1 MATETIPFDAS
12 EFFADAEAQAAL
24 LTDAF
29 ESGDAQHIAN
39 ALGIIAKAKGMT
51 SVARECSP
59 ACVRPYP
66 PVRQSGMMRGSRGEG
81 RACRQSYHCWRSRRS
96 SPCSS

>member
-12 EFFADAEAQAAL
+12 EFFTEAEAQAAL

-29 ESGDAQHIAN
+29 ESGDAGHIAN

-51 SVARECSP
+51 SVAREAGVTREALYKALSERGDPKFSTVLGVARALGLKLTVTPVSEP
-59 ACVRPYP
+59 A
-66 PVRQSGMMRGSRGEG
+66 E
-81 RACRQSYHCWRSRRS
+81 
-96 SPCSS
+96 

>member
-39 ALGIIAKAKGMT
+39 ALGIIARAKGMT
-51 SVARECSP
+51 SVAREAGVTREALYKALSERGDPKFSTVLGVARALGLKLTVTPVSAP
-59 ACVRPYP
+59 A
-66 PVRQSGMMRGSRGEG
+66 E
-81 RACRQSYHCWRSRRS
+81 
-96 SPCSS
+96 

>member
-29 ESGDAQHIAN
+29 ESGDAGHIAN

-51 SVARECSP
+51 SVAREAGVTREALYKALSERGDP
-59 ACVRPYP
+59 KFSTVLGVARALGLKLTVT
-66 PVRQSGMMRGSRGEG
+66 PVSE
-81 RACRQSYHCWRSRRS
+81 
-96 SPCSS
+96 PVE

>member
-12 EFFADAEAQAAL
+12 EFFAAAEAQAAL

-29 ESGDAQHIAN
+29 ESGDAGHIAN

-51 SVARECSP
+51 SVAREAGVTREALYKALSERGDPKFSTVLGVARALGLKLTVTPVSEP
-59 ACVRPYP
+59 A
-66 PVRQSGMMRGSRGEG
+66 E
-81 RACRQSYHCWRSRRS
+81 
-96 SPCSS
+96 

>member
-1 MATETIPFDAS
+1 MAAETIPFDAS

-29 ESGDAQHIAN
+29 ESGDAGHIAN

-51 SVARECSP
+51 SVAREAGVTREALYKALSERGDP
-59 ACVRPYP
+59 KFSTVLGVARALGLKLTVT
-66 PVRQSGMMRGSRGEG
+66 PVSE
-81 RACRQSYHCWRSRRS
+81 
-96 SPCSS
+96 PVE

>member
-29 ESGDAQHIAN
+29 ESGDARHIAN

-51 SVARECSP
+51 SVAREAGVTREALYKALSERGDPKFSTVLGVARALGLKLTVTPVSAP
-59 ACVRPYP
+59 A
-66 PVRQSGMMRGSRGEG
+66 E
-81 RACRQSYHCWRSRRS
+81 
-96 SPCSS
+96 

>member
-29 ESGDAQHIAN
+29 ESGNAAYIAN

-51 SVARECSP
+51 RVAREAGVTREALYKALSERGDPKFSTILGVARALGLKLTVTP
-59 ACVRPYP
+59 A
-66 PVRQSGMMRGSRGEG
+66 SGPAE
-81 RACRQSYHCWRSRRS
+81 
-96 SPCSS
+96 

>member
-29 ESGDAQHIAN
+29 ESGDAGHIAS
-39 ALGIIAKAKGMT
+39 ALGVIAKARGMT
-51 SVARECSP
+51 SVAREAGVTREALYKALSERGDPKFSTVLGVARALGLKLTVTPVSEP
-59 ACVRPYP
+59 A
-66 PVRQSGMMRGSRGEG
+66 E
-81 RACRQSYHCWRSRRS
+81 
-96 SPCSS
+96 

>member
-1 MATETIPFDAS
+1 MATETIPFAAS

-51 SVARECSP
+51 SVAREAGVTREALYKALSERGDPKFSTVLGVARALGLKLTVTPVSAP
-59 ACVRPYP
+59 A
-66 PVRQSGMMRGSRGEG
+66 E
-81 RACRQSYHCWRSRRS
+81 
-96 SPCSS
+96 

>member
-29 ESGDAQHIAN
+29 ESGDAAYIAN

-51 SVARECSP
+51 RVAREAGVTREALYKALSE
-59 ACVRPYP
+59 
-66 PVRQSGMMRGSRGEG
+66 RGDPKFSTILGVA
-81 RACRQSYHCWRSRRS
+81 RAL
-96 SPCSS
+96 

>member
-51 SVARECSP
+51 SVAREAGVTREALYKALSERGDPKFSTVLGVARALGLKLTVTPVSEP
-59 ACVRPYP
+59 A
-66 PVRQSGMMRGSRGEG
+66 E
-81 RACRQSYHCWRSRRS
+81 
-96 SPCSS
+96 

>member
-51 SVARECSP
+51 SVAREAGVTREALYKALSERGDPKFSTVLGVARALGLKLTVTPVSEP
-59 ACVRPYP
+59 AI
-66 PVRQSGMMRGSRGEG
+66 
-81 RACRQSYHCWRSRRS
+81 
-96 SPCSS
+96 

>member
-24 LTDAF
+24 VTDAF
-29 ESGDAQHIAN
+29 ESGDAGHIAN

-51 SVARECSP
+51 SVAREAGVTREALYKALSERGDP
-59 ACVRPYP
+59 KFSTVLGVARALGLKLTVT
-66 PVRQSGMMRGSRGEG
+66 PVSE
-81 RACRQSYHCWRSRRS
+81 
-96 SPCSS
+96 PVE

>member
-29 ESGDAQHIAN
+29 ESGDAAYIAN

-51 SVARECSP
+51 RVAREAGVTREALYKALSERGDPKFSTILGVARALGLKLTVTP
-59 ACVRPYP
+59 A
-66 PVRQSGMMRGSRGEG
+66 SGPAE
-81 RACRQSYHCWRSRRS
+81 
-96 SPCSS
+96 

>member
-51 SVARECSP
+51 SVAREAGVTREALYKALSERGDPKFSTVLGVARALGLKLTVTPVSAP
-59 ACVRPYP
+59 A
-66 PVRQSGMMRGSRGEG
+66 E
-81 RACRQSYHCWRSRRS
+81 
-96 SPCSS
+96 